1 MRYLIDTCVLVS
13 ALRSSSG
20 ASHKVLKAALDG
32 TLPVL
37 MHYKL
42 LAEYRSVLFRPEHL
56 SVISQTEYEIE
67 RLLAYLVTIA
77 IESKVRYLWRPNLS
91 DPADDFVLEIA
102 VSGQPAT
109 IVTHN
114 TKDFKRGD
122 LYFPQIVICTP
133 QHIVREV
140 LNNE

>member
-13 ALRSSSG
+13 ALRSSAG

-42 LAEYRSVLFRPEHL
+42 LAEYRSVLFRPEQL
-56 SVISQTEYEIE
+56 SVMSQNEYELE
-67 RLLAYLVTIA
+67 RLLAYLVNIA
-77 IESKVRYLWRPNLS
+77 IESRVRYLWRPNLT

-114 TKDFKRGD
+114 TDDFKRGE
-122 LYFPQIVICTP
+122 LFFPQIIICTP

-140 LNNE
+140 LNHE

>member
-13 ALRSSSG
+13 ALRSSAG
-20 ASHKVLKAALDG
+20 ASHIVLKAVLDG

-42 LAEYRSVLFRPEHL
+42 LAEYRSVLFRPEQL
-56 SVISQTEYEIE
+56 SLFSQSEYELE
-67 RLLAYLVTIA
+67 RLLAYLVAIA

-91 DPADDFVLEIA
+91 DPGDDFVLEIA

-114 TKDFKRGD
+114 IKDFKRGE
-122 LYFPQIVICTP
+122 LYFPEVMIRTP
-133 QHIVREV
+133 QYIVREV
-140 LNNE
+140 LTHE